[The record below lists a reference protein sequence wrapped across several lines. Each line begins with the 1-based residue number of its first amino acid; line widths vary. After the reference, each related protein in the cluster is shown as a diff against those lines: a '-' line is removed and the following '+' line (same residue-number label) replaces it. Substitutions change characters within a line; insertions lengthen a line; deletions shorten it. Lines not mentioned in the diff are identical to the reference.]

1 MSLTFEADPV
11 DAPVTA
17 ADYSGDPRIQR
28 IARAMCRA
36 ARIDPDQPA
45 GGVAIF
51 KVMHCQVGR
60 SENDPAW
67 TLFQRQAELFVAM
80 NPDVVGPL

>member
-1 MSLTFEADPV
+1 MPLIDEAEPV
-11 DAPVTA
+11 AAPETA
-17 ADYSGDPRIQR
+17 AGRPDDPRIQR

-36 ARIDPDQPA
+36 ARIDPDQAA
-45 GGVAIF
+45 GTVAIF
-51 KVMHCQVGR
+51 TVMHCHAGR

-67 TLFQRQAELFVAM
+67 MLFERQAELFVAM